1 VFTGSMI
8 LKNSK
13 EIDVM
18 MLWECKVMINGVPTV
33 MTTKANDLITAK
45 GYFVAFGK
53 LLNEPRIIQ

>member
-1 VFTGSMI
+1 MFTGSMI